1 MNQANPVRTDL
12 AHLRTEARNPRTLH
26 IDTLPTPDMVRLMCE
41 ENRVV
46 EDAVAAQAD
55 AIAAAIDIIAARLD
69 AGGHLIY
76 IGAGTS
82 GRLGVVDAS
91 ECPPTFGVDDRLVR
105 AVIAGGHEAMFHA
118 IEGAEDSAERGAAEL
133 EADGVGAGD
142 VVVGL
147 SASGGAPY
155 VLGALRRARE
165 LGAIPM
171 GITCNPES
179 RMHPLCDVIMA
190 PYVGPEVITGST
202 RMKSGTAQKMILN
215 MLSTGVMVKLGKVY
229 GNLMVDVK
237 ASNEK
242 LRERCVRIVR
252 QATGAEDAAA
262 RAALI
267 ETNYACKTAIVM
279 LLLGVDK
286 TGAETLLTRAAFSR

>member
-55 AIAAAIDIIAARLD
+55 AIAAAIDIIATRLD

-76 IGAGTS
+76 VGAGTS

-147 SASGGAPY
+147 
-155 VLGALRRARE
+155 VRLRRSTVCA
-165 LGAIPM
+165 GCP
-171 GITCNPES
+171 
-179 RMHPLCDVIMA
+179 A
-190 PYVGPEVITGST
+190 PG
-202 RMKSGTAQKMILN
+202 
-215 MLSTGVMVKLGKVY
+215 
-229 GNLMVDVK
+229 
-237 ASNEK
+237 
-242 LRERCVRIVR
+242 
-252 QATGAEDAAA
+252 
-262 RAALI
+262 
-267 ETNYACKTAIVM
+267 
-279 LLLGVDK
+279 
-286 TGAETLLTRAAFSR
+286 TRAGRDTDGHHLQPGKPDAPPVRCHHGTLRRTGGHHRLLASQGRDSAEADPQYALHRSDDPHRQGCGQSDDKRPPHQRQTA